1 MYCLYYIVHNTTTD
15 HATGNVFTD
24 ISYKQWRIQKFWKG
38 GGRKTIYQSRRHL
51 SQMHRTKYMP
61 FTRKKRLFEKKIWAN
76 RGGRPNR
83 PLLNPPLAMNNHK
96 LSQFDKTIISLT

>member
-38 GGRKTIYQSRRHL
+38 GGAEDNLSVPSSFIANTQNEIYAFYKEKAAFWKKNL
-51 SQMHRTKYMP
+51 SQ
-61 FTRKKRLFEKKIWAN
+61 
-76 RGGRPNR
+76 
-83 PLLNPPLAMNNHK
+83 
-96 LSQFDKTIISLT
+96 